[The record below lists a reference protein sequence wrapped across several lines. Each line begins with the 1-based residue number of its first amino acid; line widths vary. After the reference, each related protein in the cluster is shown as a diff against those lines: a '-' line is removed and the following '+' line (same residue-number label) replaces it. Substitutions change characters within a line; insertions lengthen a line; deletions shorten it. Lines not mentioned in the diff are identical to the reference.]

1 MTLSDTGRYS
11 RAVMKQ
17 LRHANA
23 FLVQFRAAGAG
34 AVQLP
39 GRIEHV
45 ASGLT
50 ATFDCIEELPEILL
64 MMLSATAE
72 PFVGLEQ

>member
-1 MTLSDTGRYS
+1 
-11 RAVMKQ
+11 MKQ

-34 AVQLP
+34 AAQLP

-50 ATFDCIEELPEILL
+50 ATFDSIEELPEILL
-64 MMLSATAE
+64 IMLSATAE
-72 PFVGLEQ
+72 PFRGLEQ